1 MPVVFGGNFLPE
13 QVARAAAALEAAGA
27 FDPTPTE
34 MPCPYM
40 DWVTFYISY
49 TRGAAGGDMQF
60 RVEVSPYSVDRAGVE
75 DWFRASLYAGGAVAS
90 GADSL
95 SNLQRNAVEYG
106 SGGAGIE
113 SVVYGPLSLLKTAE
127 RIRIACAESGAVG
140 TPGTAHIVALFG
152 FREETD

>member
-1 MPVVFGGNFLPE
+1 MPVAFGGNFLPE
-13 QVARAAAALEAAGA
+13 QVARASAALPAAGA
-27 FDPTPTE
+27 FDPAPTE

-60 RVEVSPYSVDRAGVE
+60 IVELSPYSVDRAGVE
-75 DWFRASLYAGGAVAS
+75 DWFRASLYAAGAVVSA
-90 GADSL
+90 ADSL
-95 SNLQRNAVEYG
+95 SNLQRNAIEYG
-106 SGGAGIE
+106 SQGAAIE
-113 SVVYGPLSLLKTAE
+113 SVVYGPIALLKTVE
-127 RIRIACAESGAVG
+127 RARISCAESGNVG

>member
-1 MPVVFGGNFLPE
+1 MPMVFGDTYPLE
-13 QVARAAAALEAAGA
+13 QVARAAAVLEAAGA
-27 FDPTPTE
+27 FDPAPTE
-34 MPCPYM
+34 MPCPSL

-60 RVEVSPYSVDRAGVE
+60 RVELSPYSADRAGVE
-75 DWFRASLYAGGAVAS
+75 DWFRASLYAGGPVGS

-95 SNLQRNAVEYG
+95 SNLQRNAIEYG

-113 SVVYGPLSLLKTAE
+113 NVIYGPIAILKTAE
-127 RIRIACAESGAVG
+127 RARISCAESGAVG

-152 FREETD
+152 FREATD